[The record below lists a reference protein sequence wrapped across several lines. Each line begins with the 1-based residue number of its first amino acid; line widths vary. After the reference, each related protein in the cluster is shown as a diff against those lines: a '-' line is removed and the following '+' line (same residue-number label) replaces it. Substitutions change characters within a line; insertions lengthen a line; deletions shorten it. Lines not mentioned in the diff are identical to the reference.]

1 MDVSSVQKINEN
13 SILSHYLS
21 ALFSDLSYCPAK
33 ILRVEESPNAF
44 GEAVTERRERMSN
57 KSKVMKT
64 AVDSGGLIIDSR
76 EEERRCMRNRIVVE
90 VEV

>member
-1 MDVSSVQKINEN
+1 MRTPFCLI
-13 SILSHYLS
+13 ICPPY
-21 ALFSDLSYCPAK
+21 FPICPCPAK

-57 KSKVMKT
+57 KSKVRYY
-64 AVDSGGLIIDSR
+64 DGGRLRWSGGLIIDSR